1 LRVILERQQQIGG
14 VYEYRTTSRHTIE
27 NILSGLLT
35 VKAQAGGQLAWV
47 PLTMRVVPQT
57 TTTPEGITT
66 TIYVVQIVYRGSP
79 TQLLSDVR
87 ELLSVR
93 APLLT
98 EIRELEGRV
107 KALPPAEEEP
117 DDAADTQAEFYPEL
131 AQAEP
136 PTVEVPG
143 QGPVIVPEEAP
154 RQTLQA
160 SPAPAFDVSTLTK
173 TECLHRIQARFREL
187 VPGQTAAE
195 KADRRS
201 LMESCFNVRLYRLI
215 EDMSV
220 SNLRKGLSCLLAA
233 RRDASAPPPDD
244 EDVPMGEMPLGA
256 EAEAHL
262 ASLREERTEASS
274 SSAPLSNVVGVLEG
288 PTETP
293 PLTATGY
300 VTADGIEAV
309 RVWAQRL
316 GQVGVMAEWLKICPP
331 GPDGLPLV
339 TPEMYGRLLGSV
351 SYAHTHPEEA
361 AHG

>member
-1 LRVILERQQQIGG
+1 V
-14 VYEYRTTSRHTIE
+14 
-27 NILSGLLT
+27 
-35 VKAQAGGQLAWV
+35 AQDAPV
-47 PLTMRVVPQT
+47 
-57 TTTPEGITT
+57 TTP
-66 TIYVVQIVYRGSP
+66 
-79 TQLLSDVR
+79 
-87 ELLSVR
+87 
-93 APLLT
+93 
-98 EIRELEGRV
+98 
-107 KALPPAEEEP
+107 
-117 DDAADTQAEFYPEL
+117 
-131 AQAEP
+131 
-136 PTVEVPG
+136 
-143 QGPVIVPEEAP
+143 
-154 RQTLQA
+154 
-160 SPAPAFDVSTLTK
+160 SPAPGFDVSTLTK

-233 RRDASAPPPDD
+233 RRDASPPPPD
-244 EDVPMGEMPLGA
+244 DVPMGEMPLGA

-274 SSAPLSNVVGVLEG
+274 SSAPPETGEVEEPRYPS
-288 PTETP
+288 ETP

-300 VTADGIEAV
+300 VTAAGIEAV

-331 GPDGLPLV
+331 GLDGLPLV

-351 SYAHTHPEEA
+351 YYAHTHPEEA